1 MNTTTTT
8 YTNRQVRGRAKRFVA
23 ARNNRPIER
32 SAISRLLRALPE
44 GPFTTT
50 ELRTEV
56 AVLDLS
62 ELAQSTQDAYRGV
75 LRSFVR
81 FIEEGE

>member
-1 MNTTTTT
+1 MNTTVTT

-23 ARNNRPIER
+23 ARDNRPVER

-56 AVLDLS
+56 EALDLS
-62 ELAQSTQDAYRGV
+62 GLAQTTQDAYHGV
-75 LRSFVR
+75 LRAFVR